1 MDWKRVRRW
10 VRLVWVTL
18 GLGLTAWMVW
28 NMQARNVSASLLV
41 ASERVQVHTDDDA
54 TMFFPAGVPEDAA
67 GLIFLPGGGVDPAAY
82 LPVVR
87 RLADAGLHAALVR
100 LPYRVAPT
108 EASRNEVWQRIIRV
122 RVRWGGKRPVVLAG
136 HSRGGALAARFADQ
150 HAMELD
156 GLALVATTHPRDQD
170 LSRVRF
176 PVVKI
181 MGTEDCVAPLDDA
194 RGNSGR
200 LPAHTQWVDR
210 RSTTAARPS
219 HARNSRR
226 NCTPHSWPCSP
237 GLPPGQA
244 RAQYGDA
251 AAKPCSTRLRA
262 RAPRA

>member
-108 EASRNEVWQRIIRV
+108 EASRNEVWRRIIRV

-200 LPAHTQWVDR
+200 LPAHTQWVEIVGGNHAQFGYYGSQINDCR
-210 RSTTAARPS
+210 AAISREEQQAQLHAALVAMLARIAAR
-219 HARNSRR
+219 
-226 NCTPHSWPCSP
+226 TGTSP
-237 GLPPGQA
+237 V
-244 RAQYGDA
+244 R
-251 AAKPCSTRLRA
+251 
-262 RAPRA
+262 